1 MGSDERLEK
10 NRTVVEK
17 LMRTQDLKT
26 TILYLFGR
34 RKFYGYEAHKELE
47 ANGIKIGI
55 GRLYSILGEMLTE
68 GILLDE
74 WKRSQSG
81 PRKRVYWLSDRGHE
95 LRKHI
100 LSEAIEIVHKFYIE
114 YLDDLPSEVSPL
126 IELADLIMTIFQDKG
141 ILLFIAP
148 EFTAAV
154 KELSSLLAERIQVGR
169 SFLVLPSRAVGDIT
183 ANDWQVVE
191 GAYNKIPL
199 KESSVNLIL
208 VVGYRPEY
216 SEKRTLQEWVRLLRK
231 DGSIAIATPSVLVE
245 ERDSPMTIDAFIE
258 KHEHETMHLTVDWN
272 GFKSM
277 LGEAFKRVRQKSMA
291 SVTTLLASGIREG
304 IKRA

>member
-1 MGSDERLEK
+1 
-10 NRTVVEK
+10 
-17 LMRTQDLKT
+17 MRTQDLKK

-34 RKFYGYEAHKELE
+34 RRFYGYEAHKELE
-47 ANGIKIGI
+47 ENGIRIGI
-55 GRLYSILGEMLTE
+55 GRLYGILGEMLIE
-68 GILLDE
+68 GLLLDE

-114 YLDDLPSEVSPL
+114 YLNDLPSEISPFM
-126 IELADLIMTIFQDKG
+126 ELADLIMTFLQDKG

-154 KELSSLLAERIQVGR
+154 MELSSLLAERIQDGR
-169 SFLVLPSRAVGDIT
+169 RFLVLPGRTVGDM
-183 ANDWQVVE
+183 AASDWQVIE

-199 KESSVNLIL
+199 KASSVNFIL

-231 DGSIAIATPSVLVE
+231 DGSIAIVAPSVLIE
-245 ERDSPMTIDAFIE
+245 DRGSPMTIDAFIE

-277 LGEAFKRVRQKSMA
+277 LEDAFKRVKQRSIA
-291 SVTTLLASGIREG
+291 NLTTLLASGIRDG
-304 IKRA
+304 MKRA